1 MSEAS
6 VIKYPYG
13 GQFFK
18 KRKNHFL
25 STLLMKKKKK
35 KTKKKKT
42 AKTRPFHLRPPKVM
56 HRILSI
62 SNEDNPNFKG

>member
-35 KTKKKKT
+35 KEKEKEDCKDK
-42 AKTRPFHLRPPKVM
+42 A
-56 HRILSI
+56 I
-62 SNEDNPNFKG
+62 SFEAPQSYAQDSLHFK